1 MKKFFI
7 LPSFLPSF
15 GIKYLRIKEVS
26 LLKFNLSIIG
36 VAKYATPILI
46 VNLTKK

>member
-1 MKKFFI
+1 MEFI
-7 LPSFLPSF
+7 SLSRWKVL
-15 GIKYLRIKEVS
+15 LHLS